1 MQDAKNTAGAMLN
14 IAVFA
19 SHSGSN
25 LQAIIDA
32 CSSGAMKANVCVV
45 LSNNSGSRALQRAA
59 DAGIDS
65 FHVSPKALG
74 SDEVADA
81 EILKILTSHN
91 TDIIFLAGYLK
102 RIGESILNKYH
113 NRVFNIHPALLPK
126 YGGRGMFGMN
136 VHKAVIAANEPLS
149 GITIHRASQEYD
161 EGEVVAQTTIAVSA
175 YDTAETLAQKILAR
189 EHTFIVEVIN
199 QIIDGSILL
208 GAPK

>member
-1 MQDAKNTAGAMLN
+1 MIGEVLN

-19 SHSGSN
+19 SHNGSN

-32 CSSGAMKANVCVV
+32 CRLGEIKANVCVV
-45 LSNNSGSRALQRAA
+45 LSNNSDSRALQRAA

-65 FHVSPKALG
+65 FHVSAKALG
-74 SDEVADA
+74 SEEALDA
-81 EILKILTSHN
+81 EIVKILASHN

-102 RIGESILNKYH
+102 RIGACILNKYH

-126 YGGRGMFGMN
+126 YGGKGMFGMN
-136 VHKAVIAANEPLS
+136 VHRAVIAAREPVS

-161 EGEVVAQTTIAVSA
+161 EGEVVAQTTIIVSPS
-175 YDTAETLAQKILAR
+175 DTAETLAEKILVR

-199 QIIDGSILL
+199 KIINGNILL
-208 GAPK
+208 GDIT